1 MRKLRTML
9 FTMLFAI
16 AFMACN
22 EQSDLNPTEP
32 EFVEVSIPDA
42 YKSSTNGR
50 TSSEDV
56 DDVILDV
63 QITTT
68 DGKEIVGKIH
78 LVMPDDES
86 LSYFAMTENLLQET
100 GLSADYWIESF
111 NSSSPNGR
119 IARTQGCFGDC
130 PDKGEE
136 GRGTCRAVCWLDIA
150 VKVATIV
157 AVIVAL

>member
-1 MRKLRTML
+1 MKNLRTML
-9 FTMLFAI
+9 FTMLFVI
-16 AFMACN
+16 TFMACD
-22 EQSDLNPTEP
+22 EQSNLTLTEP

-50 TSSEDV
+50 ISSEDV

-63 QITTT
+63 QIITT

-78 LVMPDDES
+78 FVMPDDES
-86 LSYFAMTENLLQET
+86 LSYFAMTENLLQEI

-111 NSSSPNGR
+111 NSSNSNGR

-130 PDKGEE
+130 PERGTA
-136 GRGTCRAVCWLDIA
+136 GSGTCRAECWLGIA
-150 VKVATIV
+150 VQIATIV